1 MSRFSI
7 GVLLES
13 FRLPV
18 GEALTQARKVGA
30 QGVQIYVTRGEVT
43 PETMT
48 ADKMK
53 ELKKYARRKWACGFC
68 TVRRPR

>member
-18 GEALTQARKVGA
+18 GEALTQAQGRGA
-30 QGVQIYVTRGEVT
+30 GSTDLCNARRSYTRDHDGGQNEGV
-43 PETMT
+43 
-48 ADKMK
+48 
-53 ELKKYARRKWACGFC
+53 KKYARRKWACGFC